1 MQVQGFQRCQPFAK
15 GLHKLKCLEQ
25 EQRPKFVVC
34 MQLVKIQEEM
44 KTIHAL
50 QMKTWTAEQ
59 ATKKLD
65 GYQQMQQQYKQ
76 AASGGAEAESKA
88 AGMTEAQLA
97 DYQERA
103 GRFGL
108 ASLEE
113 VAAAASKE
121 GVVWLDVRS
130 GRFNIIA
137 SAGSKFIPNV
147 SL

>member
-1 MQVQGFQRCQPFAK
+1 
-15 GLHKLKCLEQ
+15 
-25 EQRPKFVVC
+25 
-34 MQLVKIQEEM
+34 M

-65 GYQQMQQQYKQ
+65 GYQQMQQQYKLS
-76 AASGGAEAESKA
+76 ASGVAVAGSKA
-88 AGMTEAQLA
+88 AGRTVAQLA
-97 DYQERA
+97 DYQARA
-103 GRFGL
+103 ARFGL

-130 GRFNIIA
+130 GMA
-137 SAGSKFIPNV
+137 
-147 SL
+147 